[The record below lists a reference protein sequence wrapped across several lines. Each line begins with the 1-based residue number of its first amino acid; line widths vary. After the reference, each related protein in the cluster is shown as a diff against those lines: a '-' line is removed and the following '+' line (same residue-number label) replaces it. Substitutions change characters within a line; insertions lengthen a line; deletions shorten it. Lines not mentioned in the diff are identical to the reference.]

1 MRMSRAEAPSVEAS
15 RDGLAE
21 LVRAEVQA
29 RGWTPRSSVVSR
41 LVRALDGIVAVDA
54 DAVREVCRELERVG
68 DLQLAPGGNLVATP
82 VRAVTLDASR
92 WRIFAS
98 ASSATLDARL
108 AGAWSRVGVRRVRD
122 AVDPELRA
130 SVEELHGVVVPAA
143 QWSGLDRAP
152 VADETWLASLPLR
165 PTECEPDGSL
175 EWRAW
180 VLHEGRY
187 TWRRSVEG
195 QLWRARHPE
204 LGWRRAWTNG
214 ASPASTRYARLDAD
228 EEARTRF
235 AVARGAGT
243 PIAMRWESLDD
254 EVALTIDG
262 WLPRAEY
269 RHVALYG
276 AMDVGGVWRIEP
288 EHRAELV
295 QMLTKRLG
303 LVEA

>member
-21 LVRAEVQA
+21 LVRAEVHA
-29 RGWTPRSSVVSR
+29 RCWTPRSSVVSR
-41 LVRALDGIVAVDA
+41 LVRALDGVVAVDA

-82 VRAVTLDASR
+82 VRAVALDESR

-108 AGAWSRVGVRRVRD
+108 AGEWSRVGVRRVRR
-122 AVDPELRA
+122 AIAAELRA
-130 SVEELHGVVVPAA
+130 SVEGLRGVVVPPT

-152 VADETWLASLPLR
+152 VADAAWIAALMRRQAESA
-165 PTECEPDGSL
+165 PDGSL

-187 TWRRSVEG
+187 TWRRSEEG
-195 QLWRARHPE
+195 RLWRARHPE
-204 LGWRRAWTNG
+204 LGWRRAWTSG
-214 ASPASTRYARLDAD
+214 ESPASTRYARLDAD

-235 AVARGAGT
+235 AVAREAGA
-243 PIAMRWESLDD
+243 PIAMQWESRDD
-254 EVALTIDG
+254 VATLTIDG

-276 AMDVGGVWRIEP
+276 EMDVGGVWRIEP
-288 EHRAELV
+288 EHRSALAQV
-295 QMLTKRLG
+295 LSVRLG